1 MDTIQMGQ
9 ITVYPFGLAL
19 TAGLLGCAVWIWKT
33 VSGDRERK
41 TMDCFWL
48 IALPLGLILAR
59 LVYALCSLD
68 MIEDEFFEVLTE
80 LPGSGFMF
88 YGALAGSVFALVIAC
103 RWQKVSFARCAD
115 LLAGPFLLFG
125 GACALGEGLSGGG
138 YGWKVEDW
146 FTAENG
152 MSLFETENPEGL
164 VSFFGHFPFAVTD
177 SYYGYASWAVFL
189 PVAVFLLAALLFL
202 CRIPME
208 KSGNRAVF
216 SLSLYAAVRILYE
229 SLRQDD
235 IPKWGFVRV
244 SQLLSGILLVLI
256 LAGFTRRL
264 LKAGRPFPVL
274 PWVGTAACMGLILAM
289 EFALEKKILFLQWM
303 RMDLCY
309 LVMAAAS
316 AGLTLIGVRQWKRF
330 SQAAEGAAPRN
341 ASPKLP
347 QEFP

>member
-1 MDTIQMGQ
+1 MGQ

-125 GACALGEGLSGGG
+125 AACALGEGLSGGG

-146 FTAENG
+146 FLTENS
-152 MSLFETENPEGL
+152 MSLLAAEEPGPLGE
-164 VSFFGHFPFAVTD
+164 FFARFPFAVRD
-177 SYYGYASWAVFL
+177 AFYGYACWAVFL
-189 PVAVFLLAALLFL
+189 PAGLALMAGLWRV
-202 CRIPME
+202 CRMKE
-208 KSGNRAVF
+208 GWAGNRAVF
-216 SLSLYAAVRILYE
+216 SLSFYAAVRILYE

-244 SQLLSGILLVLI
+244 NQILCAALLVILLAVCWLRVRRGLGAPAALM
-256 LAGFTRRL
+256 LAG
-264 LKAGRPFPVL
+264 AGTV
-274 PWVGTAACMGLILAM
+274 IAM
-289 EFALEKKILFLQWM
+289 EFALEKKISLLEWM
-303 RMDLCY
+303 PMDLCY
-309 LVMAAAS
+309 LISGAGCVLMFAAVNRLRRAAAKP
-316 AGLTLIGVRQWKRF
+316 AP
-330 SQAAEGAAPRN
+330 GA
-341 ASPKLP
+341 
-347 QEFP
+347 

>member
-125 GACALGEGLSGGG
+125 AACALGEGLSGGG

-152 MSLFETENPEGL
+152 MSLFESEEPGSL
-164 VSFFGHFPFAVTD
+164 VSFFGRFPFAVTD
-177 SYYGYASWAVFL
+177 SFYGYASWAVFI
-189 PVAVFLLAALLFL
+189 PVAVFLLAALLL
-202 CRIPME
+202 LRRIPAG
-208 KSGNRAVF
+208 KPGNRVIF
-216 SLSLYAAVRILYE
+216 SLSLYAAARILYE

-244 SQLLSGILLVLI
+244 NQILSAVLLLLLVLWCWRKAGGGLI
-256 LAGFTRRL
+256 TSLALLLGGTVLAG
-264 LKAGRPFPVL
+264 
-274 PWVGTAACMGLILAM
+274 AM
-289 EFALEKKILFLQWM
+289 EFALEKKIGFLEWM
-303 RMDLCY
+303 PMDVCY
-309 LVMAAAS
+309 L
-316 AGLTLIGVRQWKRF
+316 LTGIGCILMFLAVNRLRKRGM
-330 SQAAEGAAPRN
+330 E
-341 ASPKLP
+341 KT
-347 QEFP
+347 E